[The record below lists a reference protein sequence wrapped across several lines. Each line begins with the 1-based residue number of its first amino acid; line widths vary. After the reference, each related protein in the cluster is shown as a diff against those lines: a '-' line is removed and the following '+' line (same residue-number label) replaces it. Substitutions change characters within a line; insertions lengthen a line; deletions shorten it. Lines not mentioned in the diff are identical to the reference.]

1 MSKLEEL
8 IQKLCPNGVENTKL
22 ADLIKKREFL
32 IVTPTVKV
40 KRNDYMSSGKTP
52 IISQELEYIS
62 GYSDLADSHI
72 PNGEYICFGDH
83 SEHIKY
89 VNFSFVQ
96 GADGLKIIKN
106 NSKKLG
112 LKYFYYAICNNYIKH
127 NNYERHFKYF
137 ADTAIPVPP
146 IEVQEEIVQILD
158 KFTELSAE
166 LSAELTARKKQYEFY
181 RDNVLNFDD
190 TVPKYKLTDIFNTRN
205 GYTPSKNNKQ
215 FWNKNEISWFRMDD
229 IRENGRILD
238 RAIQS
243 VSMSA
248 VKNKPFPKNSI
259 IISTSATIGV
269 HALIKCESLA
279 NQRFTYLM
287 LKDEYKEKFDIMFL
301 FYYCFVLDE
310 YCKEN
315 LNQGNFASVDMRKF
329 NEFKFPV
336 PPLEE
341 QKRIVSILDRF
352 DKLCNDIS
360 EGLPAEIE
368 ARQKQYEYYRDKLL
382 TFKELA

>member
-8 IQKLCPNGVENTKL
+8 IQKLCPNGVEYTKL

-40 KRNDYMSSGKTP
+40 KRNDYMPSGKTP

-181 RDNVLNFDD
+181 RDKLLDEDNINQTVLYKSIGELCKLSAGGDIPKNRYSKIKTEVYNIPIFSNGIGKNALYGYTNQATIFDECVTISARGTIGYSELR
-190 TVPKYKLTDIFNTRN
+190 TVPFYPIVRLICAIPNDEIVAKYLKYFLDTITFQTPKTGIPQLTV
-205 GYTPSKNNKQ
+205 PMVAK
-215 FWNKNEISWFRMDD
+215 
-229 IRENGRILD
+229 
-238 RAIQS
+238 
-243 VSMSA
+243 
-248 VKNKPFPKNSI
+248 
-259 IISTSATIGV
+259 
-269 HALIKCESLA
+269 IK
-279 NQRFTYLM
+279 
-287 LKDEYKEKFDIMFL
+287 I
-301 FYYCFVLDE
+301 
-310 YCKEN
+310 
-315 LNQGNFASVDMRKF
+315 
-329 NEFKFPV
+329 PV
-336 PPLEE
+336 PPLAE
-341 QKRIVSILDRF
+341 QERIVTILDRF
-352 DKLCNDIS
+352 SKLCNDIS
-360 EGLPAEIE
+360 AGLPAEIE
-368 ARQKQYEYYRDKLL
+368 ARKKQYEYYRDKLL
-382 TFKELA
+382 TFKELT

>member
-8 IQKLCPNGVENTKL
+8 IQKLCPNGVEYRPLGEVVVFNRGKAITQK
-22 ADLIKKREFL
+22 DIK
-32 IVTPTVKV
+32 
-40 KRNDYMSSGKTP
+40 
-52 IISQELEYIS
+52 
-62 GYSDLADSHI
+62 
-72 PNGEYICFGDH
+72 NGEIPVIAGGQKPAYYCN
-83 SEHIKY
+83 EHNRTGETIVIAGSGAYAGY
-89 VNFSFVQ
+89 VSYWNEPIFVSDAFSV
-96 GADGLKIIKN
+96 DIIDNQLLPRFLFHFLLN
-106 NSKKLG
+106 NQ
-112 LKYFYYAICNNYIKH
+112 NYIYAKKKGSGVPH
-127 NNYERHFKYF
+127 VYGKDISNLR
-137 ADTAIPVPP
+137 IPVPP
-146 IEVQEEIVQILD
+146 IEVQEEIVRILD

-166 LSAELTARKKQYEFY
+166 LSARKKQYEFY
-181 RDNVLNFDD
+181 RDNILNFSNCND
-190 TVPKYKLTDIFNTRN
+190 VPKHKLTEIFNTRN

-215 FWNKNEISWFRMDD
+215 FWNTSEISWFRMDD

-238 RAIQS
+238 KAIQG
-243 VSMSA
+243 VSISA
-248 VKNKPFPKNSI
+248 VKGKPFPKNSI
-259 IISTSATIGV
+259 IVSTSATIGE

-287 LKDEYKEKFDIMFL
+287 LKDEYKDKYNIMFL

-329 NEFKFPV
+329 NEFEFPM
-336 PPLEE
+336 PSLEE
-341 QKRIVSILDRF
+341 QKRIVAILDRF

-382 TFKELA
+382 TFEEIAQ